1 LSHLYNKEDTAK
13 AYSVEAHMAA
23 FGVSPEEHELATLL
37 DLSSKARDADKVD
50 EYMHKR
56 RQAVD
61 CVRDATSKVLEGCSS
76 TKKASRVECCSGEG
90 CHCCQWWRVPRE
102 EPRWRRQSRIGWQRQ
117 SRIGPSACGARSKC
131 DLEGDLGKTI
141 ALIHFLQGKIIFR
154 ILYIQDEN
162 RGNRCC

>member
-1 LSHLYNKEDTAK
+1 
-13 AYSVEAHMAA
+13 MAA

-90 CHCCQWWRVPRE
+90 CHCCQWWRVLGRSRGGEGKAGLGGRGRAGLGRPPAERGANVI
-102 EPRWRRQSRIGWQRQ
+102 WRVI
-117 SRIGPSACGARSKC
+117 
-131 DLEGDLGKTI
+131 
-141 ALIHFLQGKIIFR
+141 
-154 ILYIQDEN
+154 
-162 RGNRCC
+162 